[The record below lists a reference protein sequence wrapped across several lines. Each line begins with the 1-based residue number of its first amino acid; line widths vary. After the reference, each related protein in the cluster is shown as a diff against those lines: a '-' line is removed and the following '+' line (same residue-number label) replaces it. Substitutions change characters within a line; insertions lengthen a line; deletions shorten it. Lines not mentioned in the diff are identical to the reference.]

1 MQNSDLVSS
10 FAEIAREKDIDR
22 DTLQLIVEDVFRAMI
37 RKRYGSDDSFEI
49 ILNPDHGDMQILHIR
64 EVVENWAVEDPVTE
78 IEETDAQQID
88 EDFEVGDE
96 VAEEIEFKDFG
107 RRAVMTA
114 RQTFS
119 QRIRDIEKDNT
130 VDWYQD
136 LVGEIVV
143 GELYQVRRRE
153 ILVMHNKA
161 ELKMPREEQI
171 FRDRFRKG
179 DMIRAV
185 IKEVTREANGD
196 PRIVISRAD
205 PLFMERLFELEV
217 PEIDEGLVEI
227 KKIVREPGDRAKVAV
242 ISYDD
247 RIDPVGACVGMKG
260 SRIHSV
266 VRELGNENID
276 VVQWTDDPIEMIKRA
291 LSPAKPVQV
300 VLNDELTPPR
310 AKVVVQVDE
319 VSQAIGRGGIN
330 IRLASKLTGYEIDV
344 YREISE
350 EEEDIEI
357 QEFSDE
363 IPEELLQMLRN
374 IGCDTAR
381 AVLELSRD
389 ELMRRTGMEEAY
401 AEHVLNVIKAEFA
414 DEGSASVQA
423 EKVTAAATTVSGESE
438 EPKAEETS
446 TPDEGPPEE
455 AAPSEEAA
463 PADEAPSEESAP
475 ADQASPEAEPA
486 EATQENAE
494 GSSDSNDSSDVDAEA
509 STETEEEEK
518 DAS

>member
-1 MQNSDLVSS
+1 M
-10 FAEIAREKDIDR
+10 
-22 DTLQLIVEDVFRAMI
+22 
-37 RKRYGSDDSFEI
+37 
-49 ILNPDHGDMQILHIR
+49 
-64 EVVENWAVEDPVTE
+64 
-78 IEETDAQQID
+78 
-88 EDFEVGDE
+88 
-96 VAEEIEFKDFG
+96 
-107 RRAVMTA
+107 
-114 RQTFS
+114 
-119 QRIRDIEKDNT
+119 
-130 VDWYQD
+130 
-136 LVGEIVV
+136 
-143 GELYQVRRRE
+143 
-153 ILVMHNKA
+153 
-161 ELKMPREEQI
+161 
-171 FRDRFRKG
+171 
-179 DMIRAV
+179 
-185 IKEVTREANGD
+185 
-196 PRIVISRAD
+196 
-205 PLFMERLFELEV
+205 
-217 PEIDEGLVEI
+217 
-227 KKIVREPGDRAKVAV
+227 
-242 ISYDD
+242 
-247 RIDPVGACVGMKG
+247 
-260 SRIHSV
+260 
-266 VRELGNENID
+266 
-276 VVQWTDDPIEMIKRA
+276 
-291 LSPAKPVQV
+291 
-300 VLNDELTPPR
+300 LNDELTPPR

-414 DEGSASVQA
+414 DEGSASIQA

-446 TPDEGPPEE
+446 TPDE
-455 AAPSEEAA
+455 APSEEAA
-463 PADEAPSEESAP
+463 PADQAPLEESAP

-486 EATQENAE
+486 EATQETEE